1 MNVKLLMLLIGMGIQ
16 AHAIQIQKYE
26 IEPHIKAILDE
37 HSQEIAEKIESV
49 HTTTQW
55 HGVWEFPWL
64 PGYYVKYGLER
75 IKGVERIRKC
85 IIKNH
90 LDGITTP
97 DKRIYHIK
105 GRSSTI
111 SNLNYAV
118 VIKAVESAKDK
129 KPLSLEQVKQLGEI
143 IRKADYVDM
152 NHSNYIQMDDGRLC
166 LIDTEGIFNPDQH
179 IKGFL
184 RMIGTGHD
192 LNNHYTEEALVHL
205 FSQVKE
211 ELIKRPSNS
220 SFALPYLMKALKSQS
235 KPYTWNYLEYATD
248 YFKEFEGIS

>member
-1 MNVKLLMLLIGMGIQ
+1 MNIKLLILFIGTVIRLD
-16 AHAIQIQKYE
+16 AIQIQKYE
-26 IEPHIKAILDE
+26 IEPHIKIILDA
-37 HSQEIAEKIESV
+37 HSKEIAQKIKST

-75 IKGVERIRKC
+75 IKGVEHIRTC
-85 IIKNH
+85 IMNNH

-105 GRSSTI
+105 GRPSTV

-118 VIKAVESAKDK
+118 VVKAVESAKDR
-129 KPLSLEQVKQLGEI
+129 KPLSLEQVKQLCKI

-152 NHSNYIQMDDGRLC
+152 NHSNYIPMDDGRLC
-166 LIDTEGIFNPDQH
+166 LIDTEGIFNRNQH

-192 LNNHYTEEALVHL
+192 LNKHYTEEALLHL
-205 FSQVKE
+205 FAQVKK
-211 ELIKRPSNS
+211 ELIKNPSS
-220 SFALPYLMKALKSQS
+220 KSFALPYLMKALNSQT
-235 KPYTWNYLEYATD
+235 KPYTWDYVSYATS
-248 YFKEFEGIS
+248 YFKEFEDI